1 MKKLIVPALAAGLI
15 GIGSIHSQAQ
25 ILGVNFYDGSATGQQ
40 VSPTDTL
47 GGSSTGWYNNVEV
60 GSQKPANVALTDST
74 DTLTTTTF
82 SINPSGTAGNGNST
96 TYSTSNNGVLNG
108 GASGLTPEQQ
118 LYNGYIATANNNYFT
133 TELSLSNIPYASY
146 DVLVYVLTNQYA
158 SAKAQLVTGG
168 ATGPSYYLADG
179 VPFYEGNNLPTTYSL
194 ATSTSAATPTV
205 GANYFAFTGLTGA
218 SQTIDLNADVSAGYN
233 NATKDE
239 FVGFEIVNTASAPE
253 PSTYALL
260 MAGAFVLGA
269 LRLRRTVNS

>member
-1 MKKLIVPALAAGLI
+1 
-15 GIGSIHSQAQ
+15 
-25 ILGVNFYDGSATGQQ
+25 
-40 VSPTDTL
+40 
-47 GGSSTGWYNNVEV
+47 
-60 GSQKPANVALTDST
+60 
-74 DTLTTTTF
+74 
-82 SINPSGTAGNGNST
+82 
-96 TYSTSNNGVLNG
+96 
-108 GASGLTPEQQ
+108 
-118 LYNGYIATANNNYFT
+118 
-133 TELSLSNIPYASY
+133 
-146 DVLVYVLTNQYA
+146 
-158 SAKAQLVTGG
+158 LVTGG